1 MEVILAT
8 HLRSSDGANLKQL
21 RKTRI
26 DLVASGERVKDRAS
40 VTEFLLDIELGVGIV
55 RVFQVAITIDDLVTL
70 DRVLNRNNLGF
81 RRTGGSGSGRSGG
94 IPGPGI
100 LCIDEGSHTDEKKQK
115 SSQQTRT
122 SQHKHLTPVV
132 DETLRIR
139 LAEPWHDADALTP
152 TATTQGADE
161 QVSHQPQPLI

>member
-26 DLVASGERVKDRAS
+26 DLVASRERVKDRAG
-40 VTEFLLDIELGVGIV
+40 VIEFLLDIKLGVGIV
-55 RVFQVAITIDDLVTL
+55 RVFQISVAIDDLVTL
-70 DRVLNRNNLGF
+70 DSVLNRCNLGF

-100 LCIDEGSHTDEKKQK
+100 LRIDEGNHTDEKKQK

-139 LAEPWHDADALTP
+139 LAEPWHEGDPLTP